1 MRFTCRPVDASFFDI
16 APMRFKNEVELD
28 APPVMVFAIFD
39 DEQSWPEWFRA
50 IHKVVWTSNKPHGVG
65 STRTVSLL
73 TATVYEHF
81 FRFKTE
87 IGSWYLDEFGNP
99 TREIKRR
106 D

>member
-16 APMRFKNEVELD
+16 APMRFKNEVEPD
-28 APPVMVFAIFD
+28 APPAMVFAIFD

-73 TATVYEHF
+73 TPPFTSTSSDGSRITVA
-81 FRFKTE
+81 RST
-87 IGSWYLDEFGNP
+87 
-99 TREIKRR
+99 
-106 D
+106 